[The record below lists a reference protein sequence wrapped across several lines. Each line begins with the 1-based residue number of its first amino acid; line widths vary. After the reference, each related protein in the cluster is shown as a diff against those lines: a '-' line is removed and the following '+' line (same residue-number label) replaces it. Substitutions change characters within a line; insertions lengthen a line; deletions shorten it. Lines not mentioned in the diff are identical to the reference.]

1 MSALFLRSAL
11 PAALAAALLL
21 SACATTEQGQ
31 VETSAMPGPMVAP
44 GPAPA
49 AGGALVPG
57 AGTLTP
63 SLPPPPAATNALRY
77 PRTIQDSGAG
87 PAVLSLY
94 RKAQDALAGNHVEQ
108 ADELLDRARRIEP
121 RNPFLLQAI
130 ANAKLKL
137 NQPDQAEFF
146 ASHSNDLARGNPYV
160 EYSNWVLIAA
170 ARQKQGNSNGAVQAQ
185 NRADDLSRVIVP

>member
-1 MSALFLRSAL
+1 MSVISPRSAL
-11 PAALAAALLL
+11 AAALAAALL

-31 VETSAMPGPMVAP
+31 AEVSAVPGPMAA
-44 GPAPA
+44 PAPA
-49 AGGALVPG
+49 PAGGALLPG

-63 SLPPPPAATNALRY
+63 AVPTPPTMGTQRY
-77 PRTIQDSGAG
+77 PRTIQDSGTGA
-87 PAVLSLY
+87 AAMSLY

-121 RNPFLLQAI
+121 HNPFLLQAI
-130 ANAKLKL
+130 ANTKLKL
-137 NQPDQAEFF
+137 NQPDQAEEF
-146 ASHSNDLARGNPYV
+146 ANLSNKMARGNPYV
-160 EYSNWVLIAA
+160 EYSNWVLIAT